1 MILSVRVDNF
11 LVYSNEVE
19 ISLEADMRIKKF
31 ADNVYMKNGFSAL
44 KSVCIYGA
52 NNSGK
57 TCLVRAINSIKNVLL
72 GLAAEVPNNIFRLN
86 NVCSFGVTFIEDDRV
101 FSYDFKYDTSVLN
114 GYNKGFIY
122 ECLKERVAD
131 KHKNISE
138 KELFIRDVA
147 NGVYRFNGNKA
158 LGDVLSIVSNDN
170 IFIYTIN
177 TEKYPEVEEYKTI
190 LRKFANGIEIL
201 DMNNIPVAKTIN
213 VLKNN
218 EDIKAKMVE
227 LIKLADLDIED
238 YMYYKDGP
246 RYNKNDSFNGAEVPT
261 PREAVLKNM
270 VSIDDMFRLISVHK
284 GVRVQSLSFDS
295 TGTKKMVAIASYIVD
310 ALKNGKTLVIDELDS
325 SLHFKLT
332 RAIVSLFNNE
342 LNTKAQ
348 LIFTAH
354 DATLLDCK
362 KLFRKDQIWFAS
374 KDKKHEY
381 LYSLADFTAKEDK
394 IRSETD
400 LFDKYNSGVLGAV
413 PEPDLISILL
423 TDGNDNGGN

>member
-19 ISLEADMRIKKF
+19 LSLVADLRIKKF
-31 ADNVYMKNGFSAL
+31 LSNVCIKNGFGAL

-72 GLAAEVPNNIFRLN
+72 GLVAEVPVNIFRDD
-86 NVCSFGVTFIEDDRV
+86 NVCSFGVTFIENDRV
-101 FSYDFKYDTSVLN
+101 FSYDFKFDLTVLN
-114 GYNKGFIY
+114 GYKKGFIY
-122 ECLKERVAD
+122 ENLKELIID

-138 KELFIRDVA
+138 KELFIRDVE
-147 NGVYRFNGNKA
+147 NGVYRFNGDKE
-158 LGDVLSIVSNDN
+158 LSGVLSMVSNNN
-170 IFIYTIN
+170 ILIYTIN
-177 TEKYPEVEEYKTI
+177 TEKYPKVEEYKTI
-190 LRKFANGIEIL
+190 LRNFANSVEIL
-201 DMNNIPVAKTIN
+201 DMNDIPIVKTISA
-213 VLKNN
+213 LKND
-218 EDIKAKMVE
+218 EDIKFKTVE
-227 LIKLADLDIED
+227 LIKLADLDIDD
-238 YMYYKDGP
+238 YLYLNDDSLF
-246 RYNKNDSFNGAEVPT
+246 NKAGVSNEAEVPN
-261 PREAVLKNM
+261 PREEVLRNSI
-270 VSIDDMFRLISVHK
+270 SIDDMFRLISVHK
-284 GVRVQSLSFDS
+284 GKRVQSLSFDS
-295 TGTKKMVAIASYIVD
+295 TGTKKIVAIASYIVD

-342 LNTKAQ
+342 LNTNSQ

-374 KDKKHEY
+374 KDKDNEY

-394 IRSETD
+394 IRAETD
-400 LFDKYNSGVLGAV
+400 LFDRYNAGVLGAV
-413 PEPDLISILL
+413 PEPDMISILL
-423 TDGNDNGGN
+423 MDRNDNGGN